1 MKQTVRT
8 AVYDESL
15 QIEAYRL
22 QGTQR
27 PFPNHFHG
35 YYVIGLVE
43 SGTRRLSCR
52 QQTYLL
58 RPGSLLLLN
67 PGDSHACT
75 QCGPEMLDYKAC
87 NLSPERMEILAED
100 ILGEKSRPRFSSV
113 VIQDEDITSAFR
125 LLHKMILEQ
134 TGTFEKEAY
143 FLLLLTQLMRRYHHP
158 LPPALSDCRREVE
171 TACTFMEENFAQ
183 RLSLS
188 QICHQIGLSKSTL
201 LRAFT
206 KSKGVTPYHYLE
218 NIRVEAA
225 KKLLEQGIS
234 PAEAAL
240 QTGFSDQSHFTNYF
254 SRFIGLSPG
263 A

>member
-100 ILGEKSRPRFSSV
+100 ILGEKSRPRFS
-113 VIQDEDITSAFR
+113 
-125 LLHKMILEQ
+125 
-134 TGTFEKEAY
+134 
-143 FLLLLTQLMRRYHHP
+143 FLD
-158 LPPALSDCRREVE
+158 S
-171 TACTFMEENFAQ
+171 
-183 RLSLS
+183 
-188 QICHQIGLSKSTL
+188 
-201 LRAFT
+201 
-206 KSKGVTPYHYLE
+206 
-218 NIRVEAA
+218 
-225 KKLLEQGIS
+225 
-234 PAEAAL
+234 
-240 QTGFSDQSHFTNYF
+240 
-254 SRFIGLSPG
+254 
-263 A
+263 

>member
-1 MKQTVRT
+1 
-8 AVYDESL
+8 
-15 QIEAYRL
+15 
-22 QGTQR
+22 
-27 PFPNHFHG
+27 
-35 YYVIGLVE
+35 
-43 SGTRRLSCR
+43 
-52 QQTYLL
+52 
-58 RPGSLLLLN
+58 
-67 PGDSHACT
+67 
-75 QCGPEMLDYKAC
+75 
-87 NLSPERMEILAED
+87 
-100 ILGEKSRPRFSSV
+100 
-113 VIQDEDITSAFR
+113 
-125 LLHKMILEQ
+125 
-134 TGTFEKEAY
+134 
-143 FLLLLTQLMRRYHHP
+143 MRRYHHP

-240 QTGFSDQSHFTNYF
+240 QAGFSDQSHFTNYF

-263 A
+263 AYRDIFREQAHKGGTNL

>member
-100 ILGEKSRPRFSSV
+100 ILGEKSRPQIFFCCHSGRGYHQCFP
-113 VIQDEDITSAFR
+113 SAP
-125 LLHKMILEQ
+125 Q
-134 TGTFEKEAY
+134 ND
-143 FLLLLTQLMRRYHHP
+143 
-158 LPPALSDCRREVE
+158 S
-171 TACTFMEENFAQ
+171 
-183 RLSLS
+183 
-188 QICHQIGLSKSTL
+188 
-201 LRAFT
+201 
-206 KSKGVTPYHYLE
+206 
-218 NIRVEAA
+218 
-225 KKLLEQGIS
+225 
-234 PAEAAL
+234 
-240 QTGFSDQSHFTNYF
+240 
-254 SRFIGLSPG
+254 G
-263 A
+263 ADGNL

>member
-158 LPPALSDCRREVE
+158 LP
-171 TACTFMEENFAQ
+171 
-183 RLSLS
+183 LSL
-188 QICHQIGLSKSTL
+188 IH
-201 LRAFT
+201 
-206 KSKGVTPYHYLE
+206 
-218 NIRVEAA
+218 
-225 KKLLEQGIS
+225 IS
-234 PAEAAL
+234 EP
-240 QTGFSDQSHFTNYF
+240 T
-254 SRFIGLSPG
+254 RP
-263 A
+263 

>member
-113 VIQDEDITSAFR
+113 VIQDEDITSAFPSAP
-125 LLHKMILEQ
+125 Q
-134 TGTFEKEAY
+134 ND
-143 FLLLLTQLMRRYHHP
+143 
-158 LPPALSDCRREVE
+158 S
-171 TACTFMEENFAQ
+171 
-183 RLSLS
+183 
-188 QICHQIGLSKSTL
+188 
-201 LRAFT
+201 
-206 KSKGVTPYHYLE
+206 
-218 NIRVEAA
+218 
-225 KKLLEQGIS
+225 
-234 PAEAAL
+234 
-240 QTGFSDQSHFTNYF
+240 
-254 SRFIGLSPG
+254 G
-263 A
+263 ADGNL